1 MLRVGIFR
9 PVGVPSADYALTHAF
24 RGVKLYQQRGYHSA
38 RLLQRL
44 WKASNYERADAR
56 YPAFLFVVY
65 RTSI

>member
-9 PVGVPSADYALTHAF
+9 PVGVPRADYALTHAF

-44 WKASNYERADAR
+44 WKASNYE
-56 YPAFLFVVY
+56 
-65 RTSI
+65 